1 MTDQQVSG
9 PLSPSLLRQPVHV
22 LALGFGAGL
31 SPYAPGTVG
40 TLVAIPIVWSVT
52 QLGSWALIVFAVV
65 AAVTGIYICGES
77 ARRLGVHDHS
87 GIVWDEITGYA
98 ITLAL
103 VTPDAV
109 SFVLGF
115 ALFRFFDIVKP
126 WPIREADHRLDGGL
140 GIMLD
145 DVLAGVFSAAIL
157 FALRSWLL

>member
-1 MTDQQVSG
+1 MTAQQKHG
-9 PLSPSLLRQPVHV
+9 RLSPRLLREPVHL

-31 SPYAPGTVG
+31 SPVAPGTVG
-40 TLVAIPIVWSVT
+40 TLVAVPIVWSIT
-52 QLGSWALIVFAVV
+52 QLAPWALAVFAVL
-65 AAVTGIYICGES
+65 AALGGIYVCGES

-98 ITLAL
+98 MTLAP
-103 VTPDAV
+103 VAPDLW

-126 WPIREADHRLDGGL
+126 WPIREADHRLHGGL

-145 DVLAGVFSAAIL
+145 DVLAGIFSGAIL
-157 FALRSWLL
+157 FALRYWF